1 MSQSVTSAQ
10 VKRLLVAIAIAAAS
24 TSLSHGAELV
34 VLGGQKIQ
42 GSGQGDAR
50 FAAAG
55 VAFDEALSRVVEA
68 RLEVY
73 PAELYRERSR
83 PEREG
88 PAGQTTVLASAACL
102 LARFRL
108 SGTARSSFFAEAGAG
123 PFYAYVR
130 PVPSGGTRGNF
141 FDQIGIGLKHG
152 RLSYLLRFAH
162 VSNANVGPQRH
173 RGNPGLSFA
182 TAGLSWSLR

>member
-1 MSQSVTSAQ
+1 MRSFVRVAFGLL
-10 VKRLLVAIAIAAAS
+10 LLVAAAS
-24 TSLSHGAELV
+24 APRASGTELLL
-34 VLGGQKIQ
+34 LGGEKIQ
-42 GSGQGDAR
+42 GSGQGDAQL
-50 FAAAG
+50 
-55 VAFDEALSRVVEA
+55 VAPGISFEKPLSRVVEA
-68 RLEVY
+68 RLEVF
-73 PAELYRERSR
+73 PAQLYRERSR

-102 LARFRL
+102 MARFHW
-108 SGTARSSFFAEAGAG
+108 SAGEHWSFFTEGGAG

-141 FDQIGIGLKHG
+141 YDQIGVGLGHG
-152 RLSYLLRFAH
+152 RVCYLIRFAH

-182 TAGLSWSLR
+182 TAGVSWAFP